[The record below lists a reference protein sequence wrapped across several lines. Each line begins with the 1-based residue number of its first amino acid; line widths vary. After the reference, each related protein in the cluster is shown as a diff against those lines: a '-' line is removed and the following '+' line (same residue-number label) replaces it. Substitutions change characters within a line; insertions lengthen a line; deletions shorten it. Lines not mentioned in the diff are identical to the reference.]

1 MKKFK
6 LIALLV
12 AAIMICQSFAV
23 TSAFAADDKSANSAE
38 ISAQAVDFLET
49 VGAIVVDK
57 EWSPQGLIGSVTRS
71 YAATV
76 FANIIRGR
84 QTTHYPVV
92 TPILEDVTPGKGN
105 ADNIFLAVAY
115 DVIPEVDGKY
125 NEKGLFTF
133 KDMRYALT
141 SLLGYNNYAKATEQG
156 EAIVTKLVNN
166 AKLFDGV
173 NYKANMPL
181 TKTEFAIILKNALH
195 AEMIYQNNYSPDVV
209 SFNKNSGIA
218 MMQEYLGVIKYEG
231 IITATPYSSLSGS
244 NGCQEG
250 EVLLGNM
257 RCNIN
262 STNAADFIG
271 CPVEAYVKVYDE
283 IEKINDIL
291 IIDYKSGTKMLEI
304 AAEQLMPGANGFRV
318 TNIIYEA
325 SNGRTKRANVSAYG
339 NFFYNGVACDLSVA
353 DFRINTGKVTLISTK
368 GSSTYDVVKIDTYV
382 NYVVD
387 YIDEDD
393 KVHSKLGGAP
403 LDLNEDNV
411 NFIDIRR
418 TNNRVVKL
426 NQIKEDNVI
435 SAYVSKD
442 GSYVKAILSNTTID
456 GEIVGVDETEMRTI
470 FTINNG
476 AESQIVKSYYIG
488 TTYPAG
494 FTYPT
499 MHQEGTFYI
508 DANGY
513 LAYAVISP
521 ILTKY
526 GYVTGVKRNVGLDT
540 TVTVQ
545 LVDEDG
551 MVQELEIPEKGVR
564 TNNYNNKAVTNGK
577 YLPDTVHSILSTPAQ
592 STNNAVDM
600 YKLVRF
606 SAKNGM
612 LSRLDFAADK
622 SGTKDSY
629 DDYFFD
635 EIFELNKFEAT
646 RRYDSHTKTLGT
658 RLGTNE
664 YGVNDDTLI
673 FMLNNATGAPS
684 IDNIRIANGNAL
696 IDRTDY
702 TDVYMYDA
710 DSAMGI
716 GVAVV
721 RCACGSMPAL
731 TGTAIFDSMY
741 SAIDEADEESYTYI
755 KYWYQGKLNTKALA
769 EGATMPTVVN
779 KGDAIFVTTDAKG
792 MIAKIVNAKDKLW
805 NNVSASNVE
814 CGDNGTGLNDSYN
827 YAVAGYAMGKNS
839 FRLAVDLDGT
849 AGYDIR
855 SFLLKNP
862 TVYVVEYIDNKTVI
876 SVSGMAAVNTSTDN
890 TDSNKIILSAY
901 AGQVNTIVVY
911 K

>member
-23 TSAFAADDKSANSAE
+23 TSVFAADDKSTNSAE

-84 QTTHYPVV
+84 QTTHYPTV

-115 DVIPEVDGKY
+115 DTIPEKDGKF

-133 KDMRYALT
+133 KDMKYAMT

-156 EAIVTKLVNN
+156 EAVITKLVNN
-166 AKLFDGV
+166 ADIFEGV
-173 NYKANMPL
+173 NYKPDMPL

-195 AEMIYQNNYSPDVV
+195 AEMIYQLNYSPDVFKFDVNSNV
-209 SFNKNSGIA
+209 S

-231 IITATPYSSLSGS
+231 IITATPYSSLTNS
-244 NGCQEG
+244 NGCEPD
-250 EVLLGNM
+250 EVLLGDM
-257 RCNIN
+257 RCKIN

-271 CPVEAYVKVYDE
+271 CPVEAYVKVYDD
-283 IEKINDIL
+283 IAKINDIL

-318 TNIIYEA
+318 TNIIYETA
-325 SNGRTKRANVSAYG
+325 NGRTKRANVSPYAD
-339 NFFYNGVACDLSVA
+339 FFYNGVACDLSVA
-353 DFRINTGKVTLISTK
+353 DFRINTGKVTLISKK
-368 GSSTYDVVKIDTYV
+368 GNSTYDVVKIDTYV

-411 NFIDIRR
+411 NLIDIRR
-418 TNNRVVKL
+418 PNNRVVKL

-456 GEIVGVDETEMRTI
+456 GEIVGVDEAGVRTV

-476 AESQIVKSYYIG
+476 AESQAVTSYFIG
-488 TTYPAG
+488 TSYPAG
-494 FTYPT
+494 FPYPT
-499 MHQEGTFYI
+499 MYQEGTFYI

-526 GYVTGVKRNVGLDT
+526 GYVTGVKRRVGLDT

-545 LVDEDG
+545 LIDEDG
-551 MVQELEIPEKGVR
+551 TVQELEIPEKGVR
-564 TNNYNNKAVTNGK
+564 TNNYNNATVYNGK

-592 STNNAVDM
+592 STNAVDM

-622 SGTKDSY
+622 SGSKDSH
-629 DDYFFD
+629 DDYYFD
-635 EIFELNKFEAT
+635 EIFELNKFADT
-646 RRYDSHTKTLGT
+646 RTYDSHTKTLGP
-658 RLGTNE
+658 RLDE
-664 YGVNDDTLI
+664 YGVNDDTLV
-673 FMLNNATGAPS
+673 FMLDNETGSPS
-684 IDNIRIANGNAL
+684 PENIRIANGNAL
-696 IDRTDY
+696 IDQTDY
-702 TDVYMYDA
+702 KDVYMYDA
-710 DSAMGI
+710 DSALGI

-721 RCACGSMPAL
+721 RFAGGSMPAL
-731 TGTAIFDSMY
+731 TGSAVFDSMY
-741 SAIDEADEESYTYI
+741 SAIDETDEESYTYI
-755 KYWYQGKLNTKALA
+755 KYWHQGKLNTKALA

-792 MIAKIVNAKDKLW
+792 KIAEIENAKAKLW
-805 NNVSASNVE
+805 NNVAATNIVY
-814 CGDNGTGLNDSYN
+814 GDNRTGLGGSYN

-849 AGYDIR
+849 AGNDIR

-876 SVSGMAAVNTSTDN
+876 SVSSMAAVNTSSDN
-890 TDSNKIILSAY
+890 TDSNKIILSAH